1 MSDRPIRQV
10 VQQLRQLVLAHEA
23 DWTDAQLLQRFLG
36 QRDEAAF
43 AALVSRHGP
52 MVLGVCRRVLGNAAD
67 ADDAF
72 QATFLVLVRKAASL
86 RPLTPVG
93 NWLYGVAYRT
103 ALKARAKAARRRAKE
118 QVVKE
123 RQPLAALP
131 DTAWHEVQPLLD
143 QELSR
148 LPEKYRV
155 PVVLCDLEGKTR
167 KEAAGQLRL
176 PEGTVSSRLATAR
189 RMLAHR
195 LARRGVTLSGGAL
208 ATTLAES
215 AAVAVP
221 PALADATVQAAAL
234 SLGSQTVGA
243 ISASILVLTEEV
255 MKSFLLSRLKVVA
268 VVVLLAG
275 LLGTGASNV
284 LHPAAA
290 GQAETNRG
298 GEAPIAQV
306 KKTGKKEKDSEG
318 AGGGLGRI
326 VSVSFNDVRL
336 TDALGELRDL
346 SGVNLVVDP
355 VAGKGI
361 AFDARIQVQLD
372 RVPFKTA
379 LKHVLRQVKLGYT
392 VEDGI
397 LIISPADVAQNKLVR
412 KVYPA
417 ADLADLEDQIVVG
430 HGGGIPAGMG
440 AVGGLGGNVGGPI
453 LQPAPGRQLIQLLAT
468 TVEPNSWH
476 EQGGPGTIAYHAKG
490 GCLVVSQCSEV
501 QDQIQILLE
510 ELRAAKK
517 LQEESG
523 LLNNAGGGAG

>member
-43 AALVSRHGP
+43 AALVRRHGP

-123 RQPLAALP
+123 RQPPAALP
-131 DTAWHEVQPLLD
+131 DSAWHEVQPLLD
-143 QELSR
+143 LELSR

-189 RMLAHR
+189 RMLAQR
-195 LARRGVTLSGGAL
+195 LTRRGITLTGGAL
-208 ATTLAES
+208 AATLSES

-221 PALADATVQAAAL
+221 AALADATVEAAAVTL
-234 SLGSQTVGA
+234 CGQAVGS
-243 ISASILVLTEEV
+243 ISANILVLTEDV
-255 MKSFLLSRLKVVA
+255 MKSLLLSRLKVVA
-268 VVVLLAG
+268 MVLLLVG
-275 LLGTGASNV
+275 LLGTGAGN
-284 LHPAAA
+284 LLYPAAA
-290 GQAETNRG
+290 GQVETDRG
-298 GEAPIAQV
+298 GEVPPAQT
-306 KKTGKKEKDSEG
+306 KKAGKKEKTAEV
-318 AGGGLGRI
+318 ARAGLGRL
-326 VSVSFNDVRL
+326 VSVSFRDVRVRN
-336 TDALGELRDL
+336 ALDDLREL
-346 SGVNLVVDP
+346 SGSNLIVDP

-361 AFDARIQVQLD
+361 ELDTPINVQLD

-379 LKHVLRQVKLGYT
+379 LKHVLRQANLGYT

-397 LIISPADVAQNKLVR
+397 LIIAPAQVAQNRLVR

-417 ADLADLEDQIVVG
+417 ADLADMEDQIVVG
-430 HGGGIPAGMG
+430 Q
-440 AVGGLGGNVGGPI
+440 GGLGGVAAAMGQGGGLGGGP
-453 LQPAPGRQLIQLLAT
+453 LLEPAPGRRLMLLIQAT
-468 TVEPNSWH
+468 VAPESWR
-476 EQGGPGTIAYHAKG
+476 EQGGVGTIAYLAKG

-501 QDQIQILLE
+501 QDEIQTLLE

-517 LQEESG
+517 QQEDKGILPGDGAHSG
-523 LLNNAGGGAG
+523 